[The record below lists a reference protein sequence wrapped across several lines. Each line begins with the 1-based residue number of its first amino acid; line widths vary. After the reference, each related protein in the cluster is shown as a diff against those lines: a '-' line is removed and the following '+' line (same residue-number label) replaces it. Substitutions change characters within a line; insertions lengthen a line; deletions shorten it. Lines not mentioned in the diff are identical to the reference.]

1 MKYLSIQLNNS
12 LDCNS
17 TPCTEQRQH
26 LRLSSHLGQL
36 LGGGRGQRQGS
47 LVEAV
52 VGCHAVPVRL
62 KCSTFTVLGSWDG
75 LRDAWGDVLNLSLPL
90 SLPFGEGTTTL
101 GLPPT
106 ERIESSLL

>member
-1 MKYLSIQLNNS
+1 MKNLSIKVNSS

-36 LGGGRGQRQGS
+36 LGRGRGQRQGS
-47 LVEAV
+47 VVEAV

-62 KCSTFTVLGSWDG
+62 ECSAFTVLRSWDG
-75 LRDAWGDVLNLSLPL
+75 LWDAWGNVLNLSLTL